1 MKKALRTLLYA
12 EWLNFKT
19 ERSLLLFALLI
30 LMAGGYGIYS
40 GHAEI
45 QRQRA
50 KIEHLDHLYQEN
62 IAELKT
68 KYADT
73 ADAGDIGY
81 YHATFARH
89 MPDSWAA
96 LSIGQRDANPYY
108 IKLRLLAVHNQLC
121 SSENTNPDKL
131 ATGSFD
137 LAFVLVFLLPLFIV
151 AICFNLFSAEK
162 ERGTLALVLSQPVSL
177 STFLLCKLLFRF
189 GLVMLLVVL
198 LTAAGILFTGAQP
211 DGRVWVWLGATTLY
225 CLFWFGVCY
234 AVIVLKKSSAFNAI
248 CLLGVWLLL
257 TIILPVII
265 NVASQIKQPVT
276 EGLALTLKQREQVHA
291 GWDKPK
297 DETFKRFFAHYPQY
311 RNTSPV
317 TGRFAW
323 KWYFAFQELGD
334 RSVES
339 LYQTYLS
346 KLQSRADWANRFSVV
361 SAPATFQVLL
371 NAVGGTDLQAHL
383 AFVKSARQFH
393 HRLKAYYYPFLFNDQ
408 PFRHADY
415 NGEPRHVYQAKPDK
429 AAISMALLTL
439 AISTAFV
446 FALAFVIQLFTN
458 PELK

>member
-1 MKKALRTLLYA
+1 MKNALKTLLYA
-12 EWLNFKT
+12 EWLHFKT
-19 ERSLLLFALLI
+19 EKSLLLFALLI
-30 LMAGGYGIYS
+30 LLAGGYGIYS

-45 QRQRA
+45 QHQRA
-50 KIEHLDHLYQEN
+50 NIEHLDYLYQDN

-68 KYADT
+68 KFPDS

-81 YHATFARH
+81 YHSTFARH

-108 IKLRLLAVHNQLC
+108 IKLRLLAVHNQLY

-162 ERGTLALVLSQPVSL
+162 ERGTLALVLSQPVCL
-177 STFLLCKLLFRF
+177 STFLLGKLLFRF

-198 LTAAGILFTGAQP
+198 LTAVGIIFTDAQP
-211 DGRVWVWLGATTLY
+211 DGRVLVWLGATTLY
-225 CLFWFGVCY
+225 CLFWFGLCY

-257 TIILPVII
+257 TIILPVVI
-265 NVASQIKQPVT
+265 NVTSQIKRPVT
-276 EGLALTLKQREQVHA
+276 EGLALTLKQREEVHA

-297 DETFKRFFAHYPQY
+297 DETFKRFFASYPQY

-346 KLQSRADWANRFSVV
+346 KLQSRAELANRLSMV

-371 NAVGGTDLQAHL
+371 NAVGGTDLQSHL
-383 AFVKSARQFH
+383 GFVRSARQFH
-393 HRLKAYYYPFLFNDQ
+393 HRLKAFYYPFLFNDQ
-408 PFRHADY
+408 PFRNADFQ
-415 NGEPRHVYQAKPDK
+415 GEPRHVYQAKPDT
-429 AAISMALLTL
+429 AAIGMAMLILLV
-439 AISTAFV
+439 STALV
-446 FALAFVIQLFTN
+446 FALAFVLQLFTTS
-458 PELK
+458 ELK

>member
-1 MKKALRTLLYA
+1 MKKALKTLLYT

-19 ERSLLLFALLI
+19 EKSLLLFALLI
-30 LMAGGYGIYS
+30 LLAGGYGIYS
-40 GHAEI
+40 GRAEI

-50 KIEHLDHLYQEN
+50 NISHLDTLYQDN
-62 IAELKT
+62 IAELKA
-68 KYADT
+68 KYPDT

-81 YHATFARH
+81 YHAVFATH

-96 LSIGQRDANPYY
+96 LSVGQRDANPYY
-108 IKLRLLAVHNQLC
+108 LKLRLVAVHNQLY

-137 LAFVLVFLLPLFIV
+137 LAFVLVFLLPLFII

-162 ERGTLALVLSQPVSL
+162 ERGTLALVLSQPISL
-177 STFLLCKLLFRF
+177 STFLLGKLLFRF
-189 GLVMLLVVL
+189 GLVVLLVAL
-198 LTAAGILFTGAQP
+198 LIAAGVLFTGAQA
-211 DGRVWVWLGATTLY
+211 DGRVLIWLSATTLY
-225 CLFWFGVCY
+225 SMFWFGVCY
-234 AVIVLKKSSAFNAI
+234 AFIVLKKSSAFNAI

-257 TIILPVII
+257 TIIAPAVI
-265 NVASQIKQPVT
+265 NVVSQISQPVT
-276 EGLALTLKQREQVHA
+276 EGMALTLKQREEVHA

-346 KLQSRADWANRFSVV
+346 KLQSRAELANRLCMV
-361 SAPATFQVLL
+361 SAPATLQVLL
-371 NAVGGTDLQAHL
+371 NAAGGTDLQSHL
-383 AFVKSARQFH
+383 GFVQSARQFH
-393 HRLKAYYYPFLFNDQ
+393 HRLKAYYYPFLFTDK
-408 PFRHADY
+408 PFLHADY
-415 NGEPRHVYQAKPDK
+415 DGEPRHIYQARSDA
-429 AAISMALLTL
+429 AAINMAMLTL
-439 AISTAFV
+439 LAITIIV
-446 FALAFVIQLFTN
+446 FVIATIIQCFTTS
-458 PELK
+458 ELK